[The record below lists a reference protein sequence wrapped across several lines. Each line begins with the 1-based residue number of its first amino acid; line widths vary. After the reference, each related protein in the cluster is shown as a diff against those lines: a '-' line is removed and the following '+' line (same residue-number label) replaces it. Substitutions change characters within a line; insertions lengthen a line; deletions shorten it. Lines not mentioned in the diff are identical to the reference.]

1 MSKRIS
7 KQTSSIAFW
16 LQKTYERIMTAKPS
30 LFIVGVA
37 AVALALFL
45 LGGGIYDMMVK
56 DIAVAYFASGG
67 TLYVFYPSLSE
78 QFLLESML
86 VMIFGAI
93 GFAGFLTAYRS
104 TKYAYNPRQA
114 YRLLLVGSALLLI
127 GYILIE
133 NGLLTKF
140 GLA

>member
-7 KQTSSIAFW
+7 KQTSSLAFW

-37 AVALALFL
+37 AVAFTFFL

-56 DIAVAYFASGG
+56 DIIVVHFAPGG
-67 TLYVFYPSLSE
+67 TPYVFYPSLSE

-86 VMIFGAI
+86 VMIFGAV
-93 GFAGFLTAYRS
+93 GFAGFLIAYRS

-114 YRLLLVGSALLLI
+114 YRLLLVGCVLLLI

-140 GLA
+140 GLT

>member
-1 MSKRIS
+1 MSKRVN
-7 KQTSSIAFW
+7 KQVSSFSYR
-16 LQKTYERIMTAKPS
+16 LQKTYERIITSKPS
-30 LFIVGVA
+30 LFVVSIL

-45 LGGGIYDMMVK
+45 LGGGIYDMMVEG
-56 DIAVAYFASGG
+56 IAVAYFGSGG

-86 VMIFGAI
+86 IMIFGAI
-93 GFAGFLTAYRS
+93 GFAGFLMAYRS

-114 YRLLLVGSALLLI
+114 YQLLLVGCVLLI
-127 GYILIE
+127 IAYILIE
-133 NGLLTKF
+133 NGLLSKF

>member
-7 KQTSSIAFW
+7 KQTSSLAFW

-93 GFAGFLTAYRS
+93 GFAGFLIAYRS

>member
-1 MSKRIS
+1 
-7 KQTSSIAFW
+7 
-16 LQKTYERIMTAKPS
+16 MTAKPS

-56 DIAVAYFASGG
+56 DISVAYFASGG

-93 GFAGFLTAYRS
+93 GFAGFLIAYRS
-104 TKYAYNPRQA
+104 TKYAYSPRQA
-114 YRLLLVGSALLLI
+114 YRLLLVGCALLLI

>member
-1 MSKRIS
+1 MSKRGNKQIS
-7 KQTSSIAFW
+7 SFAFW
-16 LQKTYERIMTAKPS
+16 LQKTYERILNAKPS
-30 LFIVGVA
+30 LFIVGIA

-45 LGGGIYDMMVK
+45 LSGGIYDIMVE
-56 DIAVAYFASGG
+56 DVAVAYFASGG

-78 QFLLESML
+78 QFLLESIL
-86 VMIFGAI
+86 IMIFCAI
-93 GFAGFLTAYRS
+93 GFAGFLIAYRS

-114 YRLLLVGSALLLI
+114 YRLLLVGCVLLLI

-140 GLA
+140 GLI

>member
-1 MSKRIS
+1 MSKWVS
-7 KQTSSIAFW
+7 KQISSLAFW
-16 LQKTYERIMTAKPS
+16 MQKTYERILTAKPS
-30 LFIVGVA
+30 IFLVSIS
-37 AVALALFL
+37 AVALAFFL
-45 LGGGIYDMMVK
+45 LGGGIYDIMIN
-56 DIAVAYFASGG
+56 DIAVAYFSAGG
-67 TLYVFYPSLSE
+67 SMVVFFPSLSE

-93 GFAGFLTAYRS
+93 GFAGFLLAYQS

-114 YRLLLVGSALLLI
+114 YQFLLVGCVLLII

-133 NGLLTKF
+133 RGLLLKF

>member
-1 MSKRIS
+1 MSKWFS
-7 KQTSSIAFW
+7 KQVSSFAFW
-16 LQKTYERIMTAKPS
+16 LQKTYERLLTSKPS
-30 LFIVGVA
+30 LFVVGIL
-37 AVALALFL
+37 AVAFAFFL
-45 LGGGIYDMMVK
+45 LGGGIYDMMVES
-56 DIAVAYFASGG
+56 IAVAYFAAGG

-86 VMIFGAI
+86 VMIFCAI
-93 GFAGFLTAYRS
+93 GFAGFLMAYRS

-114 YRLLLVGSALLLI
+114 YRFLLVGCVLVIIA
-127 GYILIE
+127 YILIE

>member
-7 KQTSSIAFW
+7 KQTSSLAFR
-16 LQKTYERIMTAKPS
+16 LQKTYERILNAKPS

-45 LGGGIYDMMVK
+45 MGGGIYDMMVK
-56 DIAVAYFASGG
+56 DIAVAYFAPGG
-67 TLYVFYPSLSE
+67 TLYVFYPSLNE

-86 VMIFGAI
+86 VMIFGAM
-93 GFAGFLTAYRS
+93 GFAGFLIAYRS

-114 YRLLLVGSALLLI
+114 YRLLLVGCVLLLI

-133 NGLLTKF
+133 RGLLTKF

>member
-1 MSKRIS
+1 MSKWFS
-7 KQTSSIAFW
+7 KQISSLTFW
-16 LQKTYERIMTAKPS
+16 LQKTYERMITAKPS
-30 LFIVGVA
+30 LFLISIS
-37 AVALALFL
+37 AVALAFFL
-45 LGGGIYDMMVK
+45 LGGGVYDIVVN

-67 TLYVFYPSLSE
+67 SMIVFYPSLTE

-93 GFAGFLTAYRS
+93 GFAGFLLAYQS

-114 YRLLLVGSALLLI
+114 YRLLLVGCVLLLI

-133 NGLLTKF
+133 NGLLSKF

>member
-1 MSKRIS
+1 MSKWFS
-7 KQTSSIAFW
+7 KQISSFAFW
-16 LQKTYERIMTAKPS
+16 LQKTYERIITSKPS
-30 LFIVGVA
+30 LFVVGIS

-45 LGGGIYDMMVK
+45 LGGGIYDMMVEG
-56 DIAVAYFASGG
+56 IAVAYFAAGG

-93 GFAGFLTAYRS
+93 GFAGFLMAYRS

-114 YRLLLVGSALLLI
+114 YRFLLVGCVLLLI

-140 GLA
+140 GLT

>member
-1 MSKRIS
+1 MSKRVN
-7 KQTSSIAFW
+7 KQVSSFSYR
-16 LQKTYERIMTAKPS
+16 LQKTYERIITSKPS
-30 LFIVGVA
+30 LFVVGIL

-45 LGGGIYDMMVK
+45 LGGGIYDMMVEG
-56 DIAVAYFASGG
+56 IAVAYFGSGG

-86 VMIFGAI
+86 IMIFGAI
-93 GFAGFLTAYRS
+93 GFAGFLMAYRS

-114 YRLLLVGSALLLI
+114 YQLLLVGCVLLI
-127 GYILIE
+127 IAYILIE
-133 NGLLTKF
+133 NGLLSKF